1 MKFDLESARVEV
13 HDGFAK
19 ILVGDLEM
27 GQENLRVIVESGR
40 EATREEMRNVIG
52 RFSRHAR
59 GSKVK

>member
-1 MKFDLESARVEV
+1 MNFDLESARVEV
-13 HDGFAK
+13 HDGFAE

-40 EATREEMRNVIG
+40 EATREEMINVIG

-59 GSKVK
+59 